1 MVYPAEML
9 LIAVS
14 KSIGAFC
21 VPAAVDF
28 PDGDTYKSPFVC
40 SGSDGVVGV
49 SGSDGV
55 VGYSGCV
62 GSVGVTGVVGV
73 SDCCE
78 TDI

>member
-28 PDGDTYKSPFVC
+28 PDGDTYKSHFVC
-40 SGSDGVVGV
+40 SGSDGEIGREF
-49 SGSDGV
+49 SQEIGLNLFKF
-55 VGYSGCV
+55 
-62 GSVGVTGVVGV
+62 
-73 SDCCE
+73 
-78 TDI
+78 